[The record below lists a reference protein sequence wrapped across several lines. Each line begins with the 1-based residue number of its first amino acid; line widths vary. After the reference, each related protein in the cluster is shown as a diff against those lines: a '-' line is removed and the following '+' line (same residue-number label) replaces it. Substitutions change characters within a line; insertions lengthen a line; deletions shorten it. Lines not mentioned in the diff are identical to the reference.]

1 MDIAT
6 CFHLKRNIVILDRV
20 VHSNSRSLLLLAIPL
35 VLSAYTHLWNPTGF
49 PIFHVDE
56 GHYLR
61 KAMYVLEGNGL
72 QEGPEDVL
80 SHYGRIYTHPYFS
93 QIFLAGIFAMIG
105 YPDSLNPTPGDV
117 HSIEML
123 WLVPRV
129 LMGLLAVVDTF
140 LIYKIAERRYNMTVA
155 LIASILFAVM
165 PISWITR
172 MVLLDSILLPFL
184 LSSILFAVY
193 LKDSKYQENN
203 KKKIAIVLLS
213 GIFIGLAIFTKV
225 PAFTAIP
232 LVGVLIYANSS
243 SHKLRT
249 LGLWFVPVILIPL
262 IWPAYSL
269 ASGQLDEWFNGV
281 LWQAGRGGQFSQVF
295 RATDS
300 LYKFDPVFMS
310 LGFAGLFFAAVKRDF
325 FPLLWAI
332 PFMIFMYLI
341 GYVSYWFLIPLLLPL
356 CIAAAA
362 MIQDLSS
369 RISNKKLVHQILPF
383 AIISV
388 IGIFGLV
395 TTSMLITLQVNS
407 TYLEAQAFVSKSLA
421 SINDTD
427 ENPNNKAFV
436 IGRPTYLWILK
447 YVFDEGQ
454 NSYQSYYNKG
464 KIYTSISEGDVDR
477 YVFIVDG
484 KFRTDLKKSTEKKT
498 IQEIQKLYDNSTIL
512 EVINVKNTNKYD
524 ADQYP
529 YSTNTKVAGKG
540 GGRVEIR
547 ASYDSMTASINNN
560 KTTITDQTRQI
571 GQTGDIL
578 SDFFN

>member
-1 MDIAT
+1 
-6 CFHLKRNIVILDRV
+6 
-20 VHSNSRSLLLLAIPL
+20 
-35 VLSAYTHLWNPTGF
+35 
-49 PIFHVDE
+49 
-56 GHYLR
+56 
-61 KAMYVLEGNGL
+61 
-72 QEGPEDVL
+72 
-80 SHYGRIYTHPYFS
+80 
-93 QIFLAGIFAMIG
+93 MIG

>member
-1 MDIAT
+1 
-6 CFHLKRNIVILDRV
+6 V

-35 VLSAYTHLWNPTGF
+35 VLSAYTHLWNPTVF
-49 PIFHVDE
+49 PVFHVDE

-80 SHYGRIYTHPYFS
+80 NRFDHIYTHPYFG
-93 QIFLAGIFAMIG
+93 QIFLAGVFAMIG

-123 WLVPRV
+123 WLVPRL

-140 LIYKIAERRYNMTVA
+140 LIYKIAERRYNRTVA

-165 PISWITR
+165 PISWMTR
-172 MVLLDSILLPFL
+172 WVLLDSILLPFL

-193 LKDSKYQENN
+193 LKDSKYHDNS
-203 KKKIAIVLLS
+203 KKKIVIVLLS

-225 PAFTAIP
+225 PAFTMIP
-232 LVGVLIYANSS
+232 LVGALIYINSS
-243 SHKLRT
+243 SHKLRN

-269 ASGQLDEWFNGV
+269 AAGQLDEWFDGV
-281 LWQAGRGGQFSQVF
+281 LWQAGRGGKFSQVF
-295 RATDS
+295 RATDT
-300 LYKFDPVFMS
+300 LFKFDPVFMS
-310 LGFAGLFFAAVKRDF
+310 LGLAGLFFAAVKRDF

-369 RISNKKLVHQILPF
+369 RISNKKIIHQILPF
-383 AIISV
+383 VIISV
-388 IGIFGLV
+388 IGIFGII
-395 TTSMLITLQVNS
+395 TTSMLITLNINS
-407 TYLEAQAFVSKSLA
+407 NYFQAEAFVSKNLPLIS
-421 SINDTD
+421 STDKND
-427 ENPNNKAFV
+427 NNKVFIV
-436 IGRPTYLWILK
+436 GRPTYLWILK
-447 YVFDEGQ
+447 HVFDEGQ
-454 NSYQSYYNKG
+454 HSYQSYYNKD
-464 KIYTSISEGDVDR
+464 KIYTSISEGNVDK
-477 YVFIVDG
+477 YIFIVDG
-484 KFRTDLKKSTEKKT
+484 QFKADLKKSTT
-498 IQEIQKLYDNSTIL
+498 RADLQEIQELYNNSTKQAQ
-512 EVINVKNTNKYD
+512 INVKSTNNYD
-524 ADQYP
+524 IEQYP
-529 YSTNTKVAGKG
+529 YSTNLTNKR

-547 ASYDSMTASINNN
+547 GNY
-560 KTTITDQTRQI
+560 
-571 GQTGDIL
+571 
-578 SDFFN
+578 

>member
-1 MDIAT
+1 
-6 CFHLKRNIVILDRV
+6 
-20 VHSNSRSLLLLAIPL
+20 
-35 VLSAYTHLWNPTGF
+35 
-49 PIFHVDE
+49 
-56 GHYLR
+56 
-61 KAMYVLEGNGL
+61 
-72 QEGPEDVL
+72 
-80 SHYGRIYTHPYFS
+80 
-93 QIFLAGIFAMIG
+93 
-105 YPDSLNPTPGDV
+105 
-117 HSIEML
+117 ML

-140 LIYKIAERRYNMTVA
+140 LIYKIAERLYNRTVA

-165 PISWITR
+165 PISWLTR

-193 LKDSKYQENN
+193 LKDPKYHDNS
-203 KKKIAIVLLS
+203 KKKIALVLLS
-213 GIFIGLAIFTKV
+213 GVFIGLAIFTKIPV
-225 PAFTAIP
+225 FTVIP
-232 LVGVLIYANSS
+232 LVAVLIYTNSS
-243 SHKLRT
+243 PSHKLRN

-262 IWPAYSL
+262 IWPAYSF
-269 ASGQLDEWFNGV
+269 ASGQVDEWFNGV
-281 LWQAGRGGQFSQVF
+281 LWQASRGGQFSQVF
-295 RATDS
+295 RATDY
-300 LYKFDPVFMS
+300 LFKFDPVFMS

-369 RISNKKLVHQILPF
+369 RISNKKIIHQILPF

-388 IGIFGLV
+388 IGIFGLI
-395 TTSMLITLQVNS
+395 TTSMLITLQVNFN
-407 TYLEAQAFVSKSLA
+407 YLEAQAFVSKSLA
-421 SINDTD
+421 SISDTD
-427 ENPNNKAFV
+427 GNPNNKAFV
-436 IGRPTYLWILK
+436 IGRPTYLWIPK
-447 YVFDEGQ
+447 YAFDEGQ
-454 NSYQSYYNKG
+454 NSYQSYYNEG
-464 KIYTSISEGDVDR
+464 KIYTSISEDDADR
-477 YVFIVDG
+477 YVFIFIADG
-484 KFRTDLKKSTEKKT
+484 ILRNDMKKSTTKEA
-498 IQEIQKLYDNSTIL
+498 IQEIQKIYYNSTIL

-529 YSTNTKVAGKG
+529 YSTNTNVAGKG

-547 ASYDSMTASINNN
+547 ASYDSMMAIINNN

-578 SDFFN
+578 SDF